1 MNTIR
6 TAASCVVTAL
16 LILSAC
22 TPKYDVDKS
31 TELAELAAGDST
43 LTQETYSRMITML
56 DNGYSY
62 MRARIAKAAF
72 ESNPTAAI
80 NDVIDFMGDSTLVA
94 VHRHSA
100 VLIAAL
106 EKAELSSENERRF
119 QKVMKKYDELE
130 SSLTNDTTAIDTTFG
145 RSTREL

>member
-1 MNTIR
+1 M
-6 TAASCVVTAL
+6 
-16 LILSAC
+16 
-22 TPKYDVDKS
+22 DKS

-100 VLIAAL
+100 VLITAL